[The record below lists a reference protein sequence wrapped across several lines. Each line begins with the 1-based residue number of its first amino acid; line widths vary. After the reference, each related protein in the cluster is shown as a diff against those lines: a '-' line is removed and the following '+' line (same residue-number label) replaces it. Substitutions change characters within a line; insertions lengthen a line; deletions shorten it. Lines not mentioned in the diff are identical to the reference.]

1 MVRRILEPGCKY
13 DYMVILQGPQGC
25 KKSPF
30 FKTLAGGSE
39 FFEESLTLTAS
50 VKQLMEN
57 TAGKWV
63 VEIAE
68 LSGLTP
74 KDIEHQKALIT
85 RTVDRCRA
93 AYGYYA
99 EDMPRQF
106 VLVGTTNEEV
116 FLCDSTGNRR
126 YLPVRVSDIDIEAL
140 KRDREQL
147 LAEAC
152 ELEKT
157 YGPLIMP
164 AELTAEL
171 SRRQKEFTIIGHS
184 LERLSDYVAGKLS
197 VAPQYAFQKDE
208 LFRVMGVTK
217 PTSKDGKL
225 LAQVTR
231 EHGLTEVKRGPKEKR
246 IRYFVREKAAETED
260 A

>member
-1 MVRRILEPGCKY
+1 M
-13 DYMVILQGPQGC
+13 
-25 KKSPF
+25 
-30 FKTLAGGSE
+30 
-39 FFEESLTLTAS
+39 
-50 VKQLMEN
+50 
-57 TAGKWV
+57 

-68 LSGLTP
+68 LAGLTA

-85 RTVDRCRA
+85 RTVDRCRVCLRLFH
-93 AYGYYA
+93 A
-99 EDMPRQF
+99 EDVPRQF

-171 SRRQKEFTIIGHS
+171 LLCQKKVTIIDAAV
-184 LERLSDYVAGKLS
+184 ERLSDYILTDKLS
-197 VAPQYAFQKDE
+197 VDPRYAFPKDE

-217 PTSKDGKL
+217 PTPKDGKV
-225 LAQVTR
+225 LAQVAR
-231 EHGLTEVKRGPKEKR
+231 QHGLVEEKRGPKAKR
-246 IRYFVREKAAETED
+246 IRIFVREEAAETED
-260 A
+260 G